1 MSSIQAVC
9 VGVITMDTIAS
20 VDKYPGEDERVLANE
35 IARDWPVVY
44 ILNNDKEVYVGETIN
59 AQSRLQ
65 QHLTTESKK
74 NLKRVQIVLSTKFNK
89 SACLDLES
97 QLIQYL
103 AADGAHRVLNAN
115 AGIVDGN
122 YFDREEYRAT
132 FQALFDRLVESGL
145 LTRSVPEIIN
155 SNLFKYSPF
164 KSLSADQAIAV
175 KGILD
180 EILRGKRKGKSA
192 KIVVEG
198 DPGTGK
204 TIIAIYLMKL
214 IQDIANLVDDAL
226 VDEDSIF
233 AEYMTR
239 ENSELLT
246 DYKVGLVIPQQALR
260 TTLSNVFSKTPG
272 LTKKMIVKPFSV
284 GSSSEKWDLLIIDE
298 AHRLSMRAN
307 QAFPTL
313 NTLYVDINKK
323 LFGKDDLKYT
333 QLDWMVEQSKT
344 QVLLLDPDQSI
355 KPLDLPRNVIDDAI
369 DDAKVSH
376 AYFKLHSQ
384 LRVSAGQDYVEFIQS
399 LLTNDPMPNPGFGEY
414 DLRFFDSFTEMRNE
428 ILKKNQEFGLS
439 RILAGYAW
447 KWVSK
452 KDPTQHD
459 IEIEGLKLFWNQTDK
474 DWINS
479 KNSELEVGS
488 IHTIQGYD
496 LNYAGV
502 VIGNDIGFDPVT
514 KRIVFHRENYYDSKG
529 TLNNLVQGIIYSD
542 EDILQYIVNIYRV
555 LLTRGIKGT
564 FIYVCDP
571 ELRKIIMPR
580 ITNTNLKH

>member
-1 MSSIQAVC
+1 MTDFEIVEFPFDQK
-9 VGVITMDTIAS
+9 S
-20 VDKYPGEDERVLANE
+20 VVDWSFTNE

-59 AQSRLQ
+59 AHSRLQ

-74 NLKRVQIVLSTKFNK
+74 SLKRVQIVLSAKFNK

-132 FQALFDRLVESGL
+132 FQALFERLVENGL
-145 LTRSVPEIIN
+145 LTRSVPDIIN

-164 KSLSADQAIAV
+164 KSLAADQAIAV

-180 EILRGKRKGKSA
+180 EILKGKRKGKSA

-226 VDEDSIF
+226 LDEDSIF

-239 ENSELLT
+239 ENSELLM

-272 LTKKMIVKPFSV
+272 LTMKMIVKPFSV

-333 QLDWMVEQSKT
+333 QLDWMVAQSEA

-355 KPLDLPRNVIDDAI
+355 KPLDLPRSVIDEAI
-369 DDAKVSH
+369 EDAKASRT
-376 AYFKLHSQ
+376 YFKLHSQ
-384 LRVSAGQDYVEFIQS
+384 LRVSAGQDYVEFIQR
-399 LLTNDPMPNPGFGEY
+399 LLTDNPMPNPGFGEY
-414 DLRFFDSFTEMRNE
+414 DLRFFDSFTEMREE
-428 ILKKNQEFGLS
+428 ILKKNEKFGLS

-452 KDPTQHD
+452 KDSTKPD
-459 IEIEGLKLFWNQTDK
+459 IEIEGLKLFWNKTDK

-479 KNSELEVGS
+479 KNSELEVGG

-502 VIGNDIGFDPVT
+502 VIGNDIGLDPVT
-514 KRIVFHRENYYDSKG
+514 EKIVFRRENYYDSKG

-564 FIYVCDP
+564 FLYVCDT
-571 ELRKIIMPR
+571 ELRKLIASR
-580 ITNTNLKH
+580 ILNTK

>member
-1 MSSIQAVC
+1 MTDFDIVDLPFDQ
-9 VGVITMDTIAS
+9 DS
-20 VDKYPGEDERVLANE
+20 VVNWSLANE

-44 ILNNDKEVYVGETIN
+44 ILNSDKEVYVGETIN

-65 QHLTTESKK
+65 QHLSTESKK
-74 NLKRVQIVLSTKFNK
+74 NLKRVQIVLSSKFNK

-115 AGIVDGN
+115 AGIVNGN
-122 YFDREEYRAT
+122 YFDRQEYRAT
-132 FQALFDRLVESGL
+132 FQELFDRLVDKGL
-145 LTRSVPEIIN
+145 LTRPIPEIIN

-164 KSLSADQAIAV
+164 KSLTSDQAIAV

-180 EILRGKRKGKSA
+180 EILKGRRKGKSA

-214 IQDIANLVDDAL
+214 LQDIANISDELL

-233 AEYMTR
+233 AEYMTH
-239 ENSELLT
+239 ENSELLS

-260 TTLSNVFSKTPG
+260 TTLANVFSKTPG
-272 LTKKMIVKPFSV
+272 LNKKMILKPFSV
-284 GSSSEKWDLLIIDE
+284 GGSDEKWDLLIIDE

-323 LFGKDDLKYT
+323 LFGKDDFKYT
-333 QLDWMVEQSKT
+333 QLDWMVAQSDA
-344 QVLLLDPDQSI
+344 QVLLLDPDQTI
-355 KPLDLPRNVIDDAI
+355 KPLDLPRSVIDDAI
-369 DDAKVSH
+369 EDARSTQT
-376 AYFKLHSQ
+376 YFKLHSQ
-384 LRVSAGQDYVEFIQS
+384 LRVSAGQDYVEFVQR
-399 LLTNDPMPNPGFGEY
+399 LLTDNPMPNPGFGEY
-414 DLRFFDSFTEMRNE
+414 DLKFFDLFTDMREAILHKNE
-428 ILKKNQEFGLS
+428 EFGLS

-447 KWVSK
+447 KWISK
-452 KDPTQHD
+452 KDPTKPD

-502 VIGNDIGFDPVT
+502 VIGNDIGFDPASS
-514 KRIVFHRENYYDSKG
+514 RIVFRRDNYFDSKG
-529 TLNNLVQGIIYSD
+529 TLNNLVQGIVYSD
-542 EDILQYIVNIYRV
+542 DDILQYIVNIYRV

-564 FIYVCDP
+564 YIYVHDP
-571 ELRKIIMPR
+571 ELRKILEKRLEVMGS
-580 ITNTNLKH
+580 

>member
-1 MSSIQAVC
+1 MTDFDIVDLPFDQ
-9 VGVITMDTIAS
+9 DS
-20 VDKYPGEDERVLANE
+20 VVNWSLANE

-44 ILNNDKEVYVGETIN
+44 ILNCDKEVYVGETIN

-74 NLKRVQIVLSTKFNK
+74 NLKRVQIVLSSKFNK

-115 AGIVDGN
+115 AGIVNGN
-122 YFDREEYRAT
+122 YFDRQEYRST
-132 FQALFDRLVESGL
+132 FQELFDRLVDKGL
-145 LTRSVPEIIN
+145 LTRPIPEIIN

-164 KSLSADQAIAV
+164 KSLTSDQAIAV

-180 EILRGKRKGKSA
+180 EILKGKRKSKSA

-214 IQDIANLVDDAL
+214 LQDIANISDDLLVDD
-226 VDEDSIF
+226 DSIF
-233 AEYMTR
+233 AEYMTH
-239 ENSELLT
+239 ENSELLNG
-246 DYKVGLVIPQQALR
+246 YKVGLVIPQQALR
-260 TTLSNVFSKTPG
+260 TTLANVFSKTPG
-272 LTKKMIVKPFSV
+272 LNKKMILKPFSV
-284 GSSSEKWDLLIIDE
+284 GGSDEKWDLLIVDE

-333 QLDWMVEQSKT
+333 QLDWMVAQSKA
-344 QVLLLDPDQSI
+344 QVLLLDPDQTI
-355 KPLDLPRNVIDDAI
+355 KPLDLPRSVIDDAI
-369 DDAKVSH
+369 EDAKSTQT
-376 AYFKLHSQ
+376 YFKLHSQ
-384 LRVSAGQDYVEFIQS
+384 LRVSAGKDYVEFVQR
-399 LLTNDPMPNPGFGEY
+399 LLTDDPMPNPDFDEY
-414 DLRFFDSFTEMRNE
+414 DLKFFDSFTEMREAILQKNE
-428 ILKKNQEFGLS
+428 EFGLS

-447 KWVSK
+447 KWISK
-452 KDPTQHD
+452 KDPTKPD

-502 VIGNDIGFDPVT
+502 VIGNDIGFDPASS
-514 KRIVFHRENYYDSKG
+514 RIVFRRDNYFDSKG

-564 FIYVCDP
+564 YVYVHDP
-571 ELRKIIMPR
+571 ELRQLIKTR
-580 ITNTNLKH
+580 INKS

>member
-1 MSSIQAVC
+1 MTDFDIVELPFDQ
-9 VGVITMDTIAS
+9 DS
-20 VDKYPGEDERVLANE
+20 VVAWSLANE

-74 NLKRVQIVLSTKFNK
+74 NLKRVQIVLSSKFNK

-132 FQALFDRLVESGL
+132 FQALFERLVENGL
-145 LTRSVPEIIN
+145 LTRPIPEIIN

-164 KSLSADQAIAV
+164 KSLTSDQAIAV

-180 EILRGKRKGKSA
+180 EILKGKRKGKTA

-198 DPGTGK
+198 DPCTGK

-214 IQDIANLVDDAL
+214 IQYIANISDDAL
-226 VDEDSIF
+226 LDEDSIF
-233 AEYMTR
+233 AEYMNH
-239 ENSELLT
+239 ENSQLLT
-246 DYKVGLVIPQQALR
+246 DYKVGLVVPQQALR
-260 TTLSNVFSKTPG
+260 TTLENVFSKTPG

-284 GSSSEKWDLLIIDE
+284 GSSPEKWDLLIVDE

-313 NTLYVDINKK
+313 NTLYVEINKK
-323 LFGKDDLKYT
+323 LFGKDALNYT
-333 QLDWMVEQSKT
+333 QLDWMVAQSAT

-355 KPLDLPRNVIDDAI
+355 KPLDLPRSVIDEAIDDAI
-369 DDAKVSH
+369 TSQT
-376 AYFKLHSQ
+376 YFKLHSQ
-384 LRVSAGQDYVEFIQS
+384 LRVSAGQDYVEFIQR
-399 LLTNDPMPNPGFGEY
+399 LLSDNPMPNPGFGEY
-414 DLRFFDSFTEMRNE
+414 DLRFFDSFTEMRDE
-428 ILKKNQEFGLS
+428 ILKKNDEFGLS

-452 KDPTQHD
+452 KDPTKPD

-479 KNSELEVGS
+479 KDSELEVGS

-502 VIGNDIGFDPVT
+502 VIGKDIGIDPVS
-514 KRIVFHRENYYDSKG
+514 KRIVFRRDNYFDSKG
-529 TLNNLVQGIIYSD
+529 TLNNIVQGIVYTD

-564 FIYVCDP
+564 FIYVCDS
-571 ELRKIIMPR
+571 ELRSLVKSR
-580 ITNTNLKH
+580 IAQE

>member
-1 MSSIQAVC
+1 MTDFDIVDLPFDQE
-9 VGVITMDTIAS
+9 S
-20 VDKYPGEDERVLANE
+20 VVNWSLANE

-44 ILNNDKEVYVGETIN
+44 ILNSDKEVYVGETIN

-74 NLKRVQIVLSTKFNK
+74 NLKRVQIVLSSKFNK

-115 AGIVDGN
+115 AGIVNGN
-122 YFDREEYRAT
+122 YFDRQEYRAT
-132 FQALFDRLVESGL
+132 FQELFDRLVDKGL
-145 LTRSVPEIIN
+145 LTRPIPEIIN

-164 KSLSADQAIAV
+164 KSLTSDQAIAV

-180 EILRGKRKGKSA
+180 EILKGRRKGKSA

-214 IQDIANLVDDAL
+214 LQDIANISDELL

-233 AEYMTR
+233 AEYMTQ
-239 ENSELLT
+239 ENSELLN

-260 TTLSNVFSKTPG
+260 TTLANVFSKTPG
-272 LTKKMIVKPFSV
+272 LNKNMILKPFSV
-284 GSSSEKWDLLIIDE
+284 GGSDEKWDLLIIDE

-333 QLDWMVEQSKT
+333 QLDWIVAQSKA
-344 QVLLLDPDQSI
+344 QVLLLDPDQTI
-355 KPLDLPRNVIDDAI
+355 KPLDLPRSVIDDAI
-369 DDAKVSH
+369 EDARSTQT
-376 AYFKLHSQ
+376 YFKLHSQ
-384 LRVSAGQDYVEFIQS
+384 LRVSAGQDYVEFIQR
-399 LLTNDPMPNPGFGEY
+399 LLTDDPMPNPGFGEY
-414 DLRFFDSFTEMRNE
+414 ELNFFDSFTEMREAILQKNE
-428 ILKKNQEFGLS
+428 EFDLS

-447 KWVSK
+447 KWISK
-452 KDPTQHD
+452 KDPTKPD

-502 VIGNDIGFDPVT
+502 VIGNDIGFDPASS
-514 KRIVFHRENYYDSKG
+514 RIVFRRDNYFDSKG

-542 EDILQYIVNIYRV
+542 DDILQYIVNIYRV

-564 FIYVCDP
+564 YIYVHDP
-571 ELRKIIMPR
+571 ALRELIKAR
-580 ITNTNLKH
+580 INMH

>member
-1 MSSIQAVC
+1 MTDFDIVDLPFNQ
-9 VGVITMDTIAS
+9 DS
-20 VDKYPGEDERVLANE
+20 VVTWSLANE

-74 NLKRVQIVLSTKFNK
+74 NLKRVQIVLSSKFNK

-122 YFDREEYRAT
+122 YFDREEYQAT
-132 FQALFDRLVESGL
+132 FQELFERLVGKGL
-145 LTRSVPEIIN
+145 LTRSIPEIIN

-164 KSLSADQAIAV
+164 KSLTTDQAIAV

-180 EILRGKRKGKSA
+180 EILKGKRKGKSA
-192 KIVVEG
+192 QIVVEG

-214 IQDIANLVDDAL
+214 IQDIASLPDEPLIDD
-226 VDEDSIF
+226 VSIF
-233 AEYMTR
+233 AEYMTHA
-239 ENSELLT
+239 NSQLLN

-260 TTLSNVFSKTPG
+260 TTLANVFSKTPG
-272 LTKKMIVKPFSV
+272 LTKKMILKPFSV
-284 GSSSEKWDLLIIDE
+284 GNSGERWDLLIIDE

-333 QLDWMVEQSKT
+333 QLDWMVAQSEA
-344 QVLLLDPDQSI
+344 QILLLDPDQTI
-355 KPLDLPRNVIDDAI
+355 KPLDLPRSVIDEAI
-369 DDAKVSH
+369 EDAKSSKT
-376 AYFKLHSQ
+376 YFKLHSQ
-384 LRVSAGQDYVEFIQS
+384 LRVKAGQDYVEFIKR
-399 LLTNDPMPNPGFGEY
+399 LLTDKPMPNPGFGEY
-414 DLRFFDSFTEMRNE
+414 DLRFFESFTEMRAE
-428 ILKKNQEFGLS
+428 ILTKNDEFGLS

-452 KDPTQHD
+452 KDSTSPD

-502 VIGNDIGFDPVT
+502 VIGNDIGFDPDSS
-514 KRIVFHRENYYDSKG
+514 RIVFQRDNYFDSKG
-529 TLNNLVQGIIYSD
+529 TLNNLVQGMIYSD
-542 EDILQYIVNIYRV
+542 DDILQYIINIYRV

-564 FIYVCDP
+564 YIYVHDP
-571 ELRKIIMPR
+571 ELRELIKAR
-580 ITNTNLKH
+580 INKAQV

>member
-1 MSSIQAVC
+1 MTDFEIVEFPFDQK
-9 VGVITMDTIAS
+9 S
-20 VDKYPGEDERVLANE
+20 VVDWSFTNE

-59 AQSRLQ
+59 AHSRLQ
-65 QHLTTESKK
+65 QHLTTESKQS
-74 NLKRVQIVLSTKFNK
+74 LKRVQIVLSAKFNK

-132 FQALFDRLVESGL
+132 FQALFERLVENGL

-164 KSLSADQAIAV
+164 KSLTADQAIAV

-180 EILRGKRKGKSA
+180 EILKGKRKGKSA

-226 VDEDSIF
+226 LDEDSIF
-233 AEYMTR
+233 VEYMTR
-239 ENSELLT
+239 ENSELLM

-333 QLDWMVEQSKT
+333 QLDWMVAQSEA

-355 KPLDLPRNVIDDAI
+355 KPLDLPRSVIDEAI
-369 DDAKVSH
+369 DDAKASRT
-376 AYFKLHSQ
+376 YFKLHSQ
-384 LRVSAGQDYVEFIQS
+384 LRVSAGQDYVEFIQR
-399 LLTNDPMPNPGFGEY
+399 LLTDNPMPNPGFGEY
-414 DLRFFDSFTEMRNE
+414 DLRFFDSFTEMREE
-428 ILKKNQEFGLS
+428 ILKKNEKFGLS

-452 KDPTQHD
+452 KDSTKPD
-459 IEIEGLKLFWNQTDK
+459 IEIEGLKLFWNKTDK

-479 KNSELEVGS
+479 KNSELEVGG

-502 VIGNDIGFDPVT
+502 VIGNDIGLDPVT
-514 KRIVFHRENYYDSKG
+514 EKIVFRRENYYDSKG

-564 FIYVCDP
+564 FLYVCDP
-571 ELRKIIMPR
+571 ELRKLIASR
-580 ITNTNLKH
+580 ILNTK

>member
-1 MSSIQAVC
+1 MTDFEIVEFPFDQKSL
-9 VGVITMDTIAS
+9 
-20 VDKYPGEDERVLANE
+20 VDWSFTNE

-59 AQSRLQ
+59 AQSRLH
-65 QHLTTESKK
+65 QHLATESKR
-74 NLKRVQIVLSTKFNK
+74 NLKRVQIVLSAKFNK

-122 YFDREEYRAT
+122 YFDREEYRGT
-132 FQALFDRLVESGL
+132 FQALFDRLVENGL

-164 KSLSADQAIAV
+164 KSLTADQAIAV

-214 IQDIANLVDDAL
+214 IQDIANLIDDSL

-233 AEYMTR
+233 AEYLTR
-239 ENSELLT
+239 ENSELLI

-284 GSSSEKWDLLIIDE
+284 GSSSDKWDLLIIDE

-333 QLDWMVEQSKT
+333 QLDWMVAKSET
-344 QVLLLDPDQSI
+344 QVLLLDPDQTI
-355 KPLDLPRNVIDDAI
+355 KPLDLPRSVIDEAI
-369 DDAKVSH
+369 DDAKASRT
-376 AYFKLHSQ
+376 YFKLHSQ
-384 LRVSAGQDYVEFIQS
+384 LRVSAGQDYVEFIQR
-399 LLTNDPMPNPGFGEY
+399 LLTDNPMPNPGFGEY
-414 DLRFFDSFTEMRNE
+414 DLRFFDSFTEMREE
-428 ILKKNQEFGLS
+428 ILKKNEKFGLS

-452 KDPTQHD
+452 KDPAKPD
-459 IEIEGLKLFWNQTDK
+459 IEIERLKLFWNQTDK

-502 VIGNDIGFDPVT
+502 VIGNDIGFDSLT
-514 KRIVFHRENYYDSKG
+514 KSIVFHRENYFDSKG
-529 TLNNLVQGIIYSD
+529 TLNNIVQGIIYSD
-542 EDILQYIVNIYRV
+542 EDILHYVVNIYRV

-571 ELRKIIMPR
+571 ELRKLISER
-580 ITNTNLKH
+580 ISDINHE

>member
-1 MSSIQAVC
+1 MTDFDIVDLPFDQ
-9 VGVITMDTIAS
+9 DS
-20 VDKYPGEDERVLANE
+20 VVNWSLANE

-44 ILNNDKEVYVGETIN
+44 ILNNDKQVYVGETIN

-74 NLKRVQIVLSTKFNK
+74 NLKRVQIVLSSKFNK

-103 AADGAHRVLNAN
+103 AADGAHQVLNAN

-122 YFDREEYRAT
+122 YFDRQEYRAT
-132 FQALFDRLVESGL
+132 FQELFDRLVDKGL
-145 LTRSVPEIIN
+145 LTRPIPEIIN

-164 KSLSADQAIAV
+164 KSLTSDQAIAV

-180 EILRGKRKGKSA
+180 EILKGKRKGKSA

-214 IQDIANLVDDAL
+214 LQDIANISDELLVDD
-226 VDEDSIF
+226 DSIF
-233 AEYMTR
+233 AEYMTH
-239 ENSELLT
+239 ENSELLN

-260 TTLSNVFSKTPG
+260 TTLANVFSKTPG
-272 LTKKMIVKPFSV
+272 LNKKMILKPFSV
-284 GSSSEKWDLLIIDE
+284 GGSDEKWDLLIIDE

-333 QLDWMVEQSKT
+333 QLDWMVAQSKA
-344 QVLLLDPDQSI
+344 QVLLLDPDQTI
-355 KPLDLPRNVIDDAI
+355 KPLDLPRSVIDEAIEDAR
-369 DDAKVSH
+369 STQTF
-376 AYFKLHSQ
+376 FKLHSQ
-384 LRVSAGQDYVEFIQS
+384 LRVSAGQDYVEFIQR
-399 LLTNDPMPNPGFGEY
+399 LFTDDPMLNPGFGEY
-414 DLRFFDSFTEMRNE
+414 DLKFFDSFTEMREAILQKNE
-428 ILKKNQEFGLS
+428 EFGLS

-447 KWVSK
+447 KWISK
-452 KDPTQHD
+452 KDPTKPD

-488 IHTIQGYD
+488 IHTVQGYD

-502 VIGNDIGFDPVT
+502 VIGNDLGLDPT
-514 KRIVFHRENYYDSKG
+514 SSHIVFRRDNYFDSKG

-555 LLTRGIKGT
+555 LLTRGIRGT
-564 FIYVCDP
+564 FIYVLDP
-571 ELRKIIMPR
+571 ELRKLISTRMS
-580 ITNTNLKH
+580 NSN